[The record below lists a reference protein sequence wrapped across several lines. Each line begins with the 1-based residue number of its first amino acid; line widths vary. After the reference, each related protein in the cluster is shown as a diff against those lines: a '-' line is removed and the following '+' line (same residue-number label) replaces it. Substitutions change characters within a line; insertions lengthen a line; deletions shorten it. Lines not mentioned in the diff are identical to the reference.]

1 LVLAGEVEGPVF
13 LEVAVADHRAQGE
26 DGFGAVQ
33 SPPCSGDVEPVA
45 DEVAAGSFY
54 YPGRDGPARGQG
66 LVVAQELLLAR
77 QVADAGVR
85 AVALAGGK
93 AGGVRFG
100 GDAGGDPGAVSGQ
113 YRERVDRYPVF
124 GGGVPGR
131 VQGPCGLP
139 EVFQLSTVSARESCV
154 FAGRSVVAIDV
165 TLTRR

>member
-1 LVLAGEVEGPVF
+1 MSLLGAGVEPLVLAGEVEGLVF

-45 DEVAAGSFY
+45 DQVAAGSLD

-66 LVVAQELLLAR
+66 LVVAQELVLAG

-85 AVALAGGK
+85 AVPLAGGQ

-100 GDAGGDPGAVSGQ
+100 GDVRGYPGAVSGQ
-113 YRERVDRYPVF
+113 DRERFDRDPVL
-124 GGGVPGR
+124 GCGVPGG

-139 EVFQLSTVSARESCV
+139 AR
-154 FAGRSVVAIDV
+154 G
-165 TLTRR
+165 